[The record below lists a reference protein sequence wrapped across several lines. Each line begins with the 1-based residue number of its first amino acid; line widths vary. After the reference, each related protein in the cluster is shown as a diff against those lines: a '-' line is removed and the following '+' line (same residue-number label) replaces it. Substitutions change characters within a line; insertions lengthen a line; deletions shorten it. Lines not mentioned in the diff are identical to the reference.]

1 MDSPA
6 EWCFCAVM
14 LRAFVWKLSRV
25 MCRYQSLRNE
35 ASEALHLLKGAVCDL
50 CKQDDSSGSKFQSTG
65 LEPYHYSQTD

>member
-25 MCRYQSLRNE
+25 MCRYQTLRNQ

-50 CKQDDSSGSKFQSTG
+50 CKQDDSKFLSTG
-65 LEPYHYSQTD
+65 LEPYHYSRTD

>member
-25 MCRYQSLRNE
+25 MCRYQSLRNQ

-50 CKQDDSSGSKFQSTG
+50 CKQDDSTFLSTEH
-65 LEPYHYSQTD
+65 EPSHYSRTD